1 MSKIA
6 FVVLVVLFGVLM
18 FIAGLLAP
26 ASLKTTFSL
35 TAQHW
40 LPASAVKLLTPAK
53 SIMAS
58 AAPSASTISL
68 PTATAKPATASAG
81 TPASAPAVPLSSVM
95 VPVSPAANTVYA
107 LQIALVAS
115 AGQASDSAAPLTD
128 AQVPVKVLNV
138 TDSEGKPWVLVA
150 AGNYSSYDD
159 ARIQQTVLAQ
169 QFHLL
174 DLPPVIVLPP
184 AKPAA

>member
-1 MSKIA
+1 
-6 FVVLVVLFGVLM
+6 M

-58 AAPSASTISL
+58 AAASASAISL
-68 PTATAKPATASAG
+68 QTAAAQTAAAKPATASAG
-81 TPASAPAVPLSSVM
+81 SAASAPAVPLSSVM